1 MPGLNQQCRF
11 KYGLFSYHDPCP
23 CAKREGLRQRQTS
36 VCVRVGRHL
45 RQRNLKAAL
54 IEEVVGFDVLG
65 RDRHDKR
72 KILRNPIL
80 EISHG
85 AHKRRSPQ
93 CRLAAFCA
101 AVCA

>member
-1 MPGLNQQCRF
+1 M
-11 KYGLFSYHDPCP
+11 
-23 CAKREGLRQRQTS
+23 
-36 VCVRVGRHL
+36 CVRVGRHL

-101 AVCA
+101 AVVHSHRTVRSEIFFGPGR